1 MTVVFLSDDGVWV
14 SGVGSWIKRKRLEL
28 LAPGGTLEKLKWA
41 AVYGADAVYFG
52 APFGSLR
59 NFAGN
64 LSREEMAEGLAFLH
78 RLGKRGY
85 LALNIYPFSEEYD
98 KILDVAQQFDEMGG
112 DAVIVSDLG
121 VLHQMRKLALNA
133 ALHVSTQAN
142 TTSWQA
148 ALAYKDLGARRVNLA
163 RELSLARIRHI
174 REMTQGKIETEVFAH
189 GAVCFSMSGR
199 CAISD
204 YLTGFGSNHGECKHP
219 CRWRYALV
227 EESRPGEYMPV
238 FEDDRGCYLFN
249 SKDLALVEF
258 VPALEHAGVDALK
271 IEGRMKSV
279 HYVASVVWL
288 YRQILDGKRFSPK
301 TLRRLLDRVSNRG
314 YSSGFMK
321 GEIVDADYDR
331 TRSRSEG
338 AATFVG
344 LTTETSADGTCV
356 LAVKNKLHGGETLEV
371 LSPAHPLFTVTLPK
385 FLTTTDDRTIGEANN
400 PQYLRLPFQLAPYT
414 ILRRVDGEFLR

>member
-1 MTVVFLSDDGVWV
+1 M
-14 SGVGSWIKRKRLEL
+14 

-64 LSREEMAEGLAFLH
+64 LSLEEMAEGLAFLH

-163 RELSLARIRHI
+163 RELSLDRIRHI
-174 REMTQGKIETEVFAH
+174 EKMTKGKIETEVFGH

-204 YLTGFGSNHGECKHP
+204 YLAGFSANHGECKHP
-219 CRWRYALV
+219 CRWKYALV
-227 EESRPGEYMPV
+227 EEKRPGEYIPV

-249 SKDLALVEF
+249 SKDLALFEF
-258 VPALEHAGVDALK
+258 VSALAESGVDALK

-279 HYVASVVWL
+279 HYVASVVWF
-288 YRQILDGKRFSPK
+288 YRQILDGKRF
-301 TLRRLLDRVSNRG
+301 TVDQALELLGRVSNRG
-314 YSSGFMK
+314 YSTGFIK
-321 GEIVDADYDR
+321 GEIVDSDYDR

-338 AATFVG
+338 RATFVG
-344 LTTETSADGTCV
+344 HTREAPVDGAAEITV
-356 LAVKNKLHGGETLEV
+356 NNKLHAGETLEI
-371 LSPAHPLFTVTLPK
+371 LSPGRPLSTITLPEPLVTLDGQQLDK
-385 FLTTTDDRTIGEANN
+385 VSN
-400 PQYLRLPFQLAPYT
+400 PQHIRVELPLEPYT
-414 ILRRVDGEFLR
+414 ILRRVKA